1 MRLAVQDDSFAPDLD
16 YNPSCEEALVCDEV
30 FGCRDGIVEYRPVRG
45 DVDGKVI
52 SFGVVGEVE
61 MASRP

>member
-1 MRLAVQDDSFAPDLD
+1 MADQDDSFAPDLD
-16 YNPSCEEALVCDEV
+16 YNPSFEALVCGAV
-30 FGCRDGIVEYRPVRG
+30 FGCRDGIVEYPPVTG
-45 DVDGKVI
+45 GVDGKVI